1 MTPLPYIEQAK
12 NHIINT
18 CIPLLKPHHRKMVI
32 PCLLEDYEDY
42 RQALELPEV
51 KAAIPQQ
58 MEVILQPVTKDGKPI
73 PVIAIATMED
83 AANGNLERYL
93 KSMGL

>member
-1 MTPLPYIEQAK
+1 
-12 NHIINT
+12 
-18 CIPLLKPHHRKMVI
+18 
-32 PCLLEDYEDY
+32 
-42 RQALELPEV
+42 
-51 KAAIPQQ
+51 